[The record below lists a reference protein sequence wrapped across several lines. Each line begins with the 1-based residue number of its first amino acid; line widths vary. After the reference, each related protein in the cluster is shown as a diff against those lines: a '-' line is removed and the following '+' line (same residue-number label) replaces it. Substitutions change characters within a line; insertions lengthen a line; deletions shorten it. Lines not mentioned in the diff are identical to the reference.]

1 MRLSAVSTAVA
12 GALALLLCGCA
23 STTQSA
29 APGGGT
35 GTAISP
41 TGAPSGSGT
50 GSGGISSG
58 GVTTGPSMGGTASSP
73 QPTSSVAVAA
83 ASHCPMPPDTPQN
96 NPAAKPLPAKLPV
109 VWVLRCRIV
118 QGTAVGKG
126 LLVAERSTSDTAALL
141 RALRAPSVPRQK
153 IVCPLLAIYLPN
165 FGLVEPDGTV
175 LIPKLPTNN
184 CGMVQTDV
192 VTALN
197 RMTFVQISSRPVQ

>member
-1 MRLSAVSTAVA
+1 MRLSAVSAALA
-12 GALALLLCGCA
+12 GALVLLCGCA

-35 GTAISP
+35 GTATSP
-41 TGAPSGSGT
+41 TGAPSDSGT
-50 GSGGISSG
+50 GSGGISG
-58 GVTTGPSMGGTASSP
+58 TTTGPSMGGTASSP

-83 ASHCPMPPDTPQN
+83 ARHCPMPPDTPQN
-96 NPAAKPLPAKLPV
+96 NPAAKPLPATLPV

-118 QGTAVGKG
+118 QGTAAGKG
-126 LLVAERSTSDTAALL
+126 LLVAERSTSDTAPLL

-197 RMTFVQISSRPVQ
+197 RMTFVQISSQPVR